1 MSYTLTYGQGGLADA
16 AKYLSSKGRGEDT
29 QLIHMTPGE
38 INTLQSMAEQ
48 HGGSLTINPHTGL
61 PEAGWLGNIL
71 KTAAMAG
78 ATYFGGPALGAALAP
93 GASVALQTGL
103 GMGLVSGGLTTLAT
117 GSLKKGLG
125 AGLTTGLIGGMMTP
139 STPAPTADVVTQTPA
154 LTAANLNTANTGL
167 AAPGTFNPALSSS
180 APQTLS
186 GMNTQ
191 LNVAGTFNPALQ
203 SSSNVLSQAAPV
215 AVPPPATTAQAASS
229 GPFSKISNYVDS
241 LKLTNKEKLG
251 YGIAGVAGLGILGD
265 ALAPKFKP
273 ADIDKG
279 SIRPYTYASTIAQ
292 PSPYPTGPMYDVS
305 GNPILANREQRYF
318 NQGYTELPAYKAAA
332 GGLMAAGGL
341 SNMYPQSQQ
350 YSNDYASS
358 IQAPMGNEVLDSGYE
373 QRVGQYTG
381 EPIGYA
387 GGGTAE
393 PENSN
398 KYTYDPSTQRYTE
411 APQVIPEE
419 TNQGNS
425 IGLFNILNRQNKLNE
440 QNNNQGIG
448 SMGGNVYSNMFA
460 GGLFGNRNIN
470 SVNNAPTQPSYT
482 YDPVTQQY
490 KQMANG
496 GMANLGDYSDGG
508 RLLKGPGDGV
518 SDSIPASIG
527 GKQPARLADGEFVIP
542 ARIVSELGNGST
554 DAGAKRLYAMMDRV
568 QSGRKK
574 TVGKGK
580 VAVDSK
586 AAKHLPR

>member
-1 MSYTLTYGQGGLADA
+1 
-16 AKYLSSKGRGEDT
+16 
-29 QLIHMTPGE
+29 MTPGE

>member
-1 MSYTLTYGQGGLADA
+1 
-16 AKYLSSKGRGEDT
+16 
-29 QLIHMTPGE
+29 MTPGE

-381 EPIGYA
+381 EPLGYS
-387 GGGTAE
+387 GGGIA
-393 PENSN
+393 
-398 KYTYDPSTQRYTE
+398 D
-411 APQVIPEE
+411 
-419 TNQGNS
+419 
-425 IGLFNILNRQNKLNE
+425 
-440 QNNNQGIG
+440 
-448 SMGGNVYSNMFA
+448 
-460 GGLFGNRNIN
+460 
-470 SVNNAPTQPSYT
+470 
-482 YDPVTQQY
+482 
-490 KQMANG
+490 
-496 GMANLGDYSDGG
+496 LGDYSDGG
-508 RLLKGPGDGV
+508 RLLRGPGDGV

-554 DAGAKRLYAMMDRV
+554 DAGAKRLYAMMDKI

-574 TVGKGK
+574 TIGKGK

-586 AAKHLPR
+586 AAKHLPK